1 MNKTIRVE
9 ETSGQPILPAI
20 GRSIGRTDAYEQ
32 VTGKIKYAEDLR
44 FPGMLHL
51 RFLRSRHAHAR
62 IRRIDT
68 SRAEAAPGVVAVIT
82 GKDVPFNRMGAF
94 VQDQPVLADDKV
106 RFLGDPVAAV
116 AAATYRQ
123 ATAALDLIEVEY
135 EPLPAI
141 FDPVAALEPD
151 APQVHEKGNVLNTW
165 RVVRGDVEA
174 GFARSHLVV
183 EETYRT
189 QVVEQAALETQ
200 IAIAVPEQD
209 GRVTI
214 HTPGSRPFAMR
225 TDVARTLAV
234 AVDQVHI
241 VAPPSGGAF
250 GGKSDAWVEP
260 ACALLALKTGRPVRA
275 MYTREEEF
283 VCSTVRHP
291 IIMHYKSG
299 VDRDGRLLARHVRMF
314 MDTGA
319 YAGLGEATLRKGSLL
334 AIGPYRVPNIL
345 VESKLIY
352 TNNTVSSAMRGF
364 GVPQA
369 CFGWESHT
377 ETLAERLGMDAFE
390 FRMLNL
396 YEEGDISSSG
406 QVLTSV
412 GAKASMLQARK
423 AFEAM
428 VREDAR

>member
-1 MNKTIRVE
+1 MN
-9 ETSGQPILPAI
+9 ETFRPMDSKAMPMGKAV
-20 GRSIGRTDAYEQ
+20 GRSVPRADALDQVLGR
-32 VTGKIKYAEDLR
+32 VKYTEDLR
-44 FPGMLHL
+44 FPGMLHV
-51 RFLRSRHAHAR
+51 RFLRSRHPHAR
-62 IRRIDT
+62 IRSIDT
-68 SRAEAAPGVVAVIT
+68 SRAEAAPGVVGVIT

-94 VQDQPVLADDKV
+94 VQDQPILADE
-106 RFLGDPVAAV
+106 RARYLGDPIAAV
-116 AAATYRQ
+116 AAASVKEADR
-123 ATAALDLIEVEY
+123 ALGLIDVDYEV
-135 EPLPAI
+135 LPAV
-141 FDPVAALEPD
+141 FDPVEALED
-151 APQVHEKGNVLNTW
+151 GAPILHGESNILNTY
-165 RVVRGDVEA
+165 RLINGDVEA
-174 GFARSHLVV
+174 GFAQSHLIV

-189 QVVEQAALETQ
+189 QAIEQAPLETQ
-200 IAIAVPEQD
+200 IAVAVPEAD

-225 TDVARTLAV
+225 TDVARALG
-234 AVDQVHI
+234 VDVERVHI

-260 ACALLALKTGRPVRA
+260 ACAVLALKTGRPVRA

-283 VCSTVRHP
+283 VCSTLRHP

-319 YAGLGEATLRKGSLL
+319 YAALGEATLRKGTLL
-334 AIGPYRVPNIL
+334 AVGPYRVPNVL

-377 ETLAERLGMDAFE
+377 ETIAERLGMDSFA
-390 FRMLNL
+390 FRMLNG
-396 YEEGDISSSG
+396 YDEGDVSPAG
-406 QVLTSV
+406 QVLTAV
-412 GAKASMLQARK
+412 GLKASMLQARK
-423 AFEAM
+423 AFGLGAEL
-428 VREDAR
+428 EQ

>member
-1 MNKTIRVE
+1 
-9 ETSGQPILPAI
+9 
-20 GRSIGRTDAYEQ
+20 
-32 VTGKIKYAEDLR
+32 
-44 FPGMLHL
+44 MLHL
-51 RFLRSRHAHAR
+51 RFLRSCHAHAR

-94 VQDQPVLADDKV
+94 VQDQPVLADEKV

-165 RVVRGDVEA
+165 RVVRGDVDA
-174 GFARSHLVV
+174 GFAQSHLVV
-183 EETYRT
+183 EESYRT
-189 QVVEQAALETQ
+189 QVIEQAALETQ

-225 TDVARTLAV
+225 TDVARALGV

-299 VDRDGRLLARHVRMF
+299 VDRDGRLLARHVRMY

-412 GAKASMLQARK
+412 GAKASMLQARS

-428 VREDAR
+428 AREDAR

>member
-1 MNKTIRVE
+1 MNKAFLPDDP
-9 ETSGQPILPAI
+9 SGTRAGKAI
-20 GRSIGRTDAYEQ
+20 GRSIPRSDALDQ
-32 VTGKIKYAEDLR
+32 VLGKIKYTEDLR

-51 RFLRSRHAHAR
+51 RFLRSKHAHAG

-68 SRAEAAPGVVAVIT
+68 SRAEVAPGVVGVIT
-82 GKDVPFNRMGAF
+82 GKDVPFNRIGAF
-94 VQDQPVLADDKV
+94 VQDQPVLADERV
-106 RFLGDPVAAV
+106 RYLGDPVAAV
-116 AAATYRQ
+116 AATSVKAADR
-123 ATAALDLIEVEY
+123 ALDLIEVDY
-135 EPLPAI
+135 EPLPAV
-141 FDPVAALEPD
+141 FDPREALEAG
-151 APQVHEKGNVLNTW
+151 APVLHGSSNLLNTW
-165 RVVRGDVEA
+165 RVIRGDVEA
-174 GFARSHLVV
+174 GFAQSHLVV

-200 IAIAVPEQD
+200 IAVAVPEAD

-225 TDVARTLAV
+225 TDVARALG
-234 AVDQVHI
+234 VDVEKVHI
-241 VAPPSGGAF
+241 TAPPSGGAF

-260 ACALLALKTGRPVRA
+260 ACAVLALKTGRPVRA

-299 VDRDGRLLARHVRMF
+299 VDRDGRLVARHVKMF

-334 AIGPYRVPNIL
+334 AIGPYRVPNVL

-377 ETLAERLGMDAFE
+377 ETIAERLGMDSFE
-390 FRMLNL
+390 FRMLNA
-396 YEEGDISSSG
+396 YEEGDVSSSG
-406 QVLTSV
+406 QVLTAV
-412 GAKASMLQARK
+412 GLKASMLQARR
-423 AFEAM
+423 AFGLGG
-428 VREDAR
+428 EDSK

>member
-1 MNKTIRVE
+1 MNKTFRLDTPESLRQTKAV
-9 ETSGQPILPAI
+9 GRGLPRADALDQVL
-20 GRSIGRTDAYEQ
+20 GR
-32 VTGKIKYAEDLR
+32 IKYAEDMR

-51 RFLRSRHAHAR
+51 RFLRSKHAHAL
-62 IRRIDT
+62 IKRIDT
-68 SRAEAAPGVVAVIT
+68 SRAEAAPGVLGVIT
-82 GKDVPFNRMGAF
+82 SKDVPFNRMGAF
-94 VQDQPVLADDKV
+94 VQDQPILADDKV
-106 RFLGDPVAAV
+106 RYLGDPVAAV
-116 AAATYRQ
+116 AAIDIK
-123 ATAALDLIEVEY
+123 AANRALELIEVDY
-135 EPLPAI
+135 EPLAPV
-141 FDPVAALEPD
+141 FDPIAALEPD
-151 APQVHEKGNVLNTW
+151 APRVHEKGNVLNTW

-174 GFARSHLVV
+174 GFAQSYLVV
-183 EETYRT
+183 EETFRT

-200 IAIAVPEQD
+200 IAIAVPEPD

-225 TDVARTLAV
+225 VDVARSLGV
-234 AVDQVHI
+234 EVERVHI
-241 VAPPSGGAF
+241 TAPPSGGAF

-260 ACALLALKTGRPVRA
+260 ACALLAIKTGRPVRA

-291 IIMHYKSG
+291 IVMQYKSG
-299 VDRDGRLLARHVRMF
+299 VDRDGRLIARHVKMF

-334 AIGPYRVPNIL
+334 AIGPYRVPNVL

-377 ETLAERLGMDAFE
+377 ETLAERLGMDSFD

-396 YEEGDISSSG
+396 YDEGDISSSG

-412 GAKASMLQARK
+412 AAKASMLQARK
-423 AFEAM
+423 AFGLDGENAK
-428 VREDAR
+428 